1 MVFKRLFILVEGL
14 NDKRFFDKKI
24 KPILEKKYDLVEVRE
39 YADRKREKLKKF
51 LKSIEDMKADYL
63 YVGDINST
71 PCVTK
76 KKQKIQG
83 KFRNIDKGK
92 IIVVIKEIE
101 SWYLAG
107 LNEKNSKKL
116 RIRFLKNT
124 EKVTK
129 QQFKVLKP
137 KKFTSE
143 IDFRLEILKFFSIE
157 TAKQK
162 NKSFKYFVNKMLRN
176 ID

>member
-1 MVFKRLFILVEGL
+1 MAYKGLFILVEGL
-14 NDKRFFDKKI
+14 NDKRFFDKII
-24 KPILEKKYDLVEVRE
+24 KPKLKKKYDSVEVIQ
-39 YADRKREKLKKF
+39 YANLKKEKLKRF
-51 LKSIEDMKADYL
+51 LRSIEKMKANYL

-71 PCVTK
+71 SCVIK

-107 LNEKNSKKL
+107 LNDKNSKKL

-129 QQFKVLKP
+129 DQFKMLIP
-137 KKFTSE
+137 KKFDSE

-162 NKSFKYFVNKMLRN
+162 NKSFKYFVNKML
-176 ID
+176 